1 MPEIHIY
8 LAAGRT
14 DDQKKNMMKDISD
27 AVVKNLDVS
36 ADVVTVQI
44 MEAPL
49 RDKMKGG
56 QTFEQRLKK

>member
-14 DDQKKNMMKDISD
+14 DDQKKSMMKDISD

-49 RDKMKGG
+49 RNKMKGG
-56 QTFEQRLKK
+56 QTFEERQKK